1 MYGLPQNSPK
11 IPMAY
16 SIGATKRSVGK
27 IPYLVS
33 PKAIEGH

>member
-1 MYGLPQNSPK
+1 
-11 IPMAY
+11 MAY

-27 IPYLVS
+27 IPYLVT